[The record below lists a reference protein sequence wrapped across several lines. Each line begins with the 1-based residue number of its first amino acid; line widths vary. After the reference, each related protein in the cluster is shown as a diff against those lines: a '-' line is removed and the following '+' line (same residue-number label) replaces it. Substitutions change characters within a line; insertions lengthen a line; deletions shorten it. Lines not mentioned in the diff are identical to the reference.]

1 MQKGLYSGIRFI
13 KDTMFQV
20 IRARLEKGPVE
31 GYEAEAQVRFVAV
44 ETVSGK
50 LNFNDAVY
58 HRPRWDFAFGVS
70 IQVSETQISC
80 SFLCKL
86 LV

>member
-1 MQKGLYSGIRFI
+1 M
-13 KDTMFQV
+13 
-20 IRARLEKGPVE
+20 IRAGLEKGPVE

-44 ETVSGK
+44 ETVSEK
-50 LNFNDAVY
+50 LIFSDAVY
-58 HRPRWDFAFGVS
+58 HRPRWDFAFGLS
-70 IQVSETQISC
+70 IQISETQISC